1 MIEATKAYQT
11 SDGATFSDL
20 DAAKKHE
27 LEESG
32 FTEDAASAIL
42 EKQDCILAILKLKPR
57 KTRAVKAAK
66 KAKAAK
72 VVVAAA

>member
-20 DAAKKHE
+20 GAAKKHE
-27 LEESG
+27 LEEAG
-32 FTEDAASAIL
+32 FTGDAATAIL
-42 EKQDCILAILKLKPR
+42 EKQDCILAILRFKPR
-57 KTRAVKAAK
+57 KSRAKNK

-72 VVVAAA
+72 PAVVAA